1 MSTATAWG
9 CDLGTNMSCAAIWK
23 DGHVEVVANA
33 QGNRITPSYV
43 AFSAD
48 GKERLVGDAAKNQA
62 ATNPTRTIFDA
73 KRLIGRNFS
82 DAEVQEAIK
91 HLPYKVVDDGKNKP
105 IIVVPFED
113 STEKR
118 LYPEEVGAMVL
129 GYMKEQV
136 EAFMG
141 KEMKDVVITVP
152 AYFGNE
158 SRESTKCAGIMAQ
171 LNCLRIINEPTAAA
185 LAYGLDKTGK
195 GEQNVLL
202 FDLGGAKIAPQH
214 GLIACC

>member
-43 AFSAD
+43 AYGSD
-48 GKERLVGDAAKNQA
+48 GERLVGDAAKNQA

-73 KRLIGRNFS
+73 KRLIGRKFS
-82 DAEVQEAIK
+82 DPTVQEDMK
-91 HLPYKVVDDGKNKP
+91 LFPFKVVDDGKDKP
-105 IIVVPFED
+105 QVEVDTTGNGDI
-113 STEKR
+113 KR
-118 LYPEEVGAMVL
+118 FYPEEISAMVL

-152 AYFGNE
+152 AYFND
-158 SRESTKCAGIMAQ
+158 SQRQSTKDSAAIAG

-185 LAYGLDKTGK
+185 LAYGLDKKGK
-195 GEQNVLL
+195 GEQNVLI
-202 FDLGGAKIAPQH
+202 FDCGGKAIPQQY
-214 GLIACC
+214 GAIACC

>member
-1 MSTATAWG
+1 
-9 CDLGTNMSCAAIWK
+9 MSCAAIWK

-43 AFSAD
+43 AYGSD
-48 GKERLVGDAAKNQA
+48 GERLVGDAAKNQA

-73 KRLIGRNFS
+73 KRLIGRKFS
-82 DAEVQEAIK
+82 DPTVQEDMK
-91 HLPYKVVDDGKNKP
+91 LFPFKVVDDGKDKP
-105 IIVVPFED
+105 QVEVDTTGNGDI
-113 STEKR
+113 KR
-118 LYPEEVGAMVL
+118 FYPEEISAMVL

-152 AYFGNE
+152 AYFND
-158 SRESTKCAGIMAQ
+158 SQRQSTKDSAAIAG

-185 LAYGLDKTGK
+185 LAYGLDKKGK
-195 GEQNVLL
+195 GEQNVLI
-202 FDLGGAKIAPQH
+202 FDCGGKAIPQQY
-214 GLIACC
+214 GAIACC

>member
-43 AFSAD
+43 GFN
-48 GKERLVGDAAKNQA
+48 GEERLVGDAAKNQA
-62 ATNPTRTIFDA
+62 ATNALRTVYDA
-73 KRLIGRNFS
+73 KRLIGRKFS
-82 DAEVQEAIK
+82 DPEVQEDIK
-91 HLPYKVVDDGKNKP
+91 LFPFKVVDDGKDRP
-105 IIVVPFED
+105 MICIDIMGDGVVKKF
-113 STEKR
+113 
-118 LYPEEVGAMVL
+118 YPEEISAMVL

-152 AYFGNE
+152 AYYND
-158 SRESTKCAGIMAQ
+158 SQRSCTKDAATIAG

-185 LAYGLDKTGK
+185 LAYGLDKKTK
-195 GEQNVLL
+195 GEQNVLVY
-202 FDLGGAKIAPQH
+202 DLGGKLVAPQH